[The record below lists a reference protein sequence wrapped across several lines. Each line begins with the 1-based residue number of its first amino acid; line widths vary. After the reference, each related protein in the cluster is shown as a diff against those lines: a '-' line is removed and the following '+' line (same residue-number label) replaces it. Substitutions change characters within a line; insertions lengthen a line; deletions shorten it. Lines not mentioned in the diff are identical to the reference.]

1 MEIMKDLLPFFIPF
15 VIIEIGLLLYVIRH
29 IFSHE
34 IYKYGN
40 RIMWL
45 IIVIVGM
52 NFIGPILYFIF
63 GKEDE

>member
-34 IYKYGN
+34 NYKYGN

-52 NFIGPILYFIF
+52 NFIGTILYFIF